1 MSEPTLVT
9 FKKQREKIVNLVSG
23 AEQKFFGKEQKFF
36 SFNTWKFFHSS
47 ELSFRYLSNSIF
59 QPVKRGQIVTL
70 FSQWFKFLRK
80 NLFNEIELDIS

>member
-36 SFNTWKFFHSS
+36 SFNTWKFF
-47 ELSFRYLSNSIF
+47 LFLF
-59 QPVKRGQIVTL
+59 GALVQVLVKL
-70 FSQWFKFLRK
+70 HFSAR
-80 NLFNEIELDIS
+80 

>member
-23 AEQKFFGKEQKFF
+23 AEQKFFLKRTEVLFIQHMEIFF
-36 SFNTWKFFHSS
+36 SS

-70 FSQWFKFLRK
+70 FSQWFKLLLK
-80 NLFNEIELDIS
+80 KVV

>member
-36 SFNTWKFFHSS
+36 SFNTWKFF
-47 ELSFRYLSNSIF
+47 LFGALV
-59 QPVKRGQIVTL
+59 QVLVKL
-70 FSQWFKFLRK
+70 HFSAR
-80 NLFNEIELDIS
+80 

>member
-36 SFNTWKFFHSS
+36 SFNTWKFFSLPSSRSGTCQTPFFSPLKGAKSSLCSHSGS
-47 ELSFRYLSNSIF
+47 SYF
-59 QPVKRGQIVTL
+59 
-70 FSQWFKFLRK
+70 
-80 NLFNEIELDIS
+80 